1 MLLGAAVLGA
11 GALLSACGGGSPQT
25 AGEPKDTYEMK
36 VLHASFPPS
45 QAVAR
50 PATMELAVQ
59 NTGTVAV
66 PKVTVSIKS
75 FNYKSTYPHLADP
88 KRPIWAIERGP
99 GAKAEPPIETEEVSV
114 AGGAQTN
121 YVSTWSLGSLPAGQ
135 TRTFVWKVVPVKP
148 GAQNISYS
156 FAAGLAGNA
165 KALASSGSLEGSFAV
180 FIAPAPPKTHVNPA
194 TGKIEPG
201 PYVPST

>member
-11 GALLSACGGGSPQT
+11 GALLSACGSGSPQT
-25 AGEPKDTYEMK
+25 AGEPKGTYEMK
-36 VLHASFPPS
+36 VLHASFPQS

-59 NTGTVAV
+59 NTGTTAV
-66 PKVTVSIKS
+66 PRITVSIKS

-99 GAKAEPPIETEEVSV
+99 GAKAEPPVETEEVSV
-114 AGGAQTN
+114 AGSAQTN

-135 TRTFVWKVVPVKP
+135 TRTFIWKVVPVKP
-148 GAQNISYS
+148 GAQNISYR
-156 FAAGLAGNA
+156 FGAGLAGNA
-165 KALASSGSLEGSFAV
+165 KAVASSGSLEGSFAV
-180 FIAPAPPKTHVNPA
+180 FIAPAPPKTHVNPT
-194 TGKIEPG
+194 TGQIEPG